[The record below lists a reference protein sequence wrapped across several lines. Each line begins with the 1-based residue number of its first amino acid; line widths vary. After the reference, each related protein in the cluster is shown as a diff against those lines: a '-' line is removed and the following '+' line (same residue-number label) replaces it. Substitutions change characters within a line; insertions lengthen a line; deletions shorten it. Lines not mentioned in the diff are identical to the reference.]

1 LPSSMH
7 VPTGGSQSLMAQNE
21 PIIAHTAEGAPLTSM
36 LRIRLA
42 AETGMTPKPK
52 ATAQSAAQRT
62 NVVIVMSFFMGYSF
76 HLERA
81 VGVRFLR
88 WPAEC
93 RREAH
98 VLQANSRSRSR
109 LNIDPGHGQPV
120 QEMNP
125 ARYRI

>member
-1 LPSSMH
+1 M
-7 VPTGGSQSLMAQNE
+7 PTGGSQSLMAQNE
-21 PIIAHTAEGAPLTSM
+21 PITDHTAEGAPLTSM
-36 LRIRLA
+36 LRVRLA
-42 AETGMTPKPK
+42 AETGMAPKPR

-62 NVVIVMSFFMGYSF
+62 NAVIVMSFFMGYSF
-76 HLERA
+76 HLKRA

-88 WPAEC
+88 WLAEC
-93 RREAH
+93 RREATH

-125 ARYRI
+125 A